1 MRLGSVPLV
10 AVLGVTLAAQ
20 QPSTPTFRSNVNAI
34 TLDVRVVDDHGQFVA
49 DLSKDEVQVFEDGVE
64 QTLTAFSL
72 VNIPV
77 RADMRPREG
86 TAPVDS
92 DSASNDIT
100 TEQRLYILLL
110 DDLRSEPTR
119 SASIKAQ
126 ARDFIEHRFNE
137 NDRAVVLT
145 TSGRKGLVQEFT
157 NNRKRL
163 LDAVDKFEAGF
174 DARVKCGSD
183 SRECSCNDD
192 RTAYQTLSGVA
203 QWLVPVKGQRKSL
216 LFFGE
221 GDVSGGRAS
230 DPPSDIVDPLGAGD
244 AQLAAWKANDP
255 AVAGACGGIR
265 ADRLEAVDYAARANM
280 SVYPVDPRRNAD
292 AEFARI
298 VDDTSS
304 YYLLG
309 YVPTNDKRDGT
320 FRKLEVRAK
329 RPGLRAT
336 TRSGYTAPID
346 APKKKKAPAESNPAL
361 TELMSTPVAAPGL
374 TMAVTAPVFRGSKGK
389 ASVEV
394 VVDVAGSDL
403 AAASSGSR
411 GVGKLDLLEAV
422 ADADGRVKAS
432 ERGSL
437 DMKLSDQT
445 RQALADQGL
454 RVMSRLDVPPGKYLL
469 RVAGADGGGSSK
481 GSVQYDL
488 DVPDFSR
495 DPITMSGLTL
505 SLASEEHQP
514 TTGSDKDWPKR
525 FDHAPTARRMFRS
538 GDELTIAGE
547 AYINEK
553 WDGPIQANTM
563 VLRPSGDIAIQTHDT
578 LGAGGPSTYRY
589 DSTVA
594 LTDLEPGDYL
604 FKVEVQTGD
613 FTASREIPFA
623 VTPGLAGVTYTTDP
637 SLRDVLRRAG
647 LYVAEF
653 SKKVRGLVAE
663 ETYEQDAGGSQHR
676 QLKSDFLLV
685 QLPGWAHPVEFRDV
699 FEVDGVPVRD
709 REQRLA
715 RLFLTPTR
723 SSTQIEE
730 IVRESA
736 RYNIGRVQRS
746 MNTPMLPLQFLGTL
760 VQHGFDF
767 RRTTDTKPM
776 RVTKAETESGPF
788 AVPENVW
795 VIEFRETSKTTVIR
809 NQQGRNIYSYGR
821 YWIDPVSG
829 RVLMSELRADG
840 GGVSV
845 VVDVSYRFDDAA
857 GVAVPVEMRE
867 SYDPIQPG
875 PGGVRGT
882 ATYGNFRQFS
892 VQTDEAVAPLR

>member
-1 MRLGSVPLV
+1 MRPGPVSLV
-10 AVLGVTLAAQ
+10 ALFGVTLAAQ
-20 QPSTPTFRSNVNAI
+20 QAATPAFRSNVNAVM
-34 TLDVRVVDDHGQFVA
+34 LDVRIVDDHGQFVA
-49 DLSKDEVQVFEDGVE
+49 DLSKDELQVFEDGVE
-64 QTLTAFSL
+64 QAVTAFNL

-77 RADMRPREG
+77 RADVRTRGGEP
-86 TAPVDS
+86 PIDS
-92 DSASNDIT
+92 DSASNDIGAD
-100 TEQRLYILLL
+100 QRLYVLLL

-126 ARDFIEHRFNE
+126 AREFIEGRFTE
-137 NDRAVVLT
+137 SDRAVVLT
-145 TSGRKGLVQEFT
+145 TSGRRGPALEFT

-163 LDAVDKFEAGF
+163 LEAIDKFEAGF
-174 DARVKCGSD
+174 DARVKCSGD
-183 SRECSCNDD
+183 SKECLCSDD
-192 RTAYQTLSGVA
+192 RTAYRALSGVA
-203 QWLVPVKGQRKSL
+203 QWLVPVRGQRKSL

-221 GDVSGGRAS
+221 GDVAGGRPS
-230 DPPSDIVDPLGAGD
+230 EPPQEVVDPLSAEDAGR
-244 AQLAAWKANDP
+244 AASKQNDP
-255 AVAGACGGIR
+255 AVGAACAGVGE
-265 ADRLEAVDYAARANM
+265 DRIEAADYASRANM
-280 SVYPVDPRRNAD
+280 TVYPVDPRRNVD
-292 AEFARI
+292 AEFSRI

-309 YVPTNDKRDGT
+309 YAPTNDKRDGT
-320 FRKLEVRAK
+320 FRRIDVRVK
-329 RPGLRAT
+329 RPGLKAA

-346 APKKKKAPAESNPAL
+346 APKTKAAPVSGSAL
-361 TELMSTPVAAPGL
+361 AELMSTPVATPGL

-389 ASVEV
+389 GSVEV

-403 AAASSGSR
+403 TAAASSSR
-411 GVGKLDLLEAV
+411 GLGKLELLESV
-422 ADADGRVKAS
+422 ADADGKIKAS
-432 ERGSL
+432 ERGPL
-437 DMKLSDQT
+437 DTKLSAQT
-445 RQALADQGL
+445 REAMADQGL

-469 RVAGADGGGSSK
+469 RVSGADGSGSAK

-488 DVPDFSR
+488 DVPDFSK

-514 TTGSDKDWPKR
+514 TAGGDKDWPKR
-525 FDHAPTARRMFRS
+525 FDHAPTARRTFRS
-538 GDELTIAGE
+538 GDELTVAGE

-553 WDGPIQANTM
+553 WEGQIQANTM
-563 VLRPSGDIAIQTHDT
+563 VLRPSGDVAIQTHDT

-594 LTDLEPGDYL
+594 LTDLEPGDYI

-613 FTASREIPFA
+613 FTASRQIPFA

-647 LYVAEF
+647 LYAAEF

-663 ETYEQDAGGSQHR
+663 ETYDQDAAGQHR
-676 QLKSDFLLV
+676 ELKSDFLLV
-685 QLPGWAHPVEFRDV
+685 QLPAWAHPVEFRDV
-699 FEVDGVPVRD
+699 FDVDGMPVRD

-715 RLFLTPTR
+715 RLFLTPAKST
-723 SSTQIEE
+723 TQIEE

-736 RYNIGRVQRS
+736 RYNIGGVQRT

-767 RRTTDTKPM
+767 RRTTDTKPL
-776 RVTKAETESGPF
+776 RVTKAETESGAF

-795 VIEFRETSKTTVIR
+795 VIEYRETSRETVIR
-809 NQQGRNIYSYGR
+809 NQQGRNVYSYGR
-821 YWIDPVSG
+821 FWIDPITG

-845 VVDVSYRFDDAA
+845 VVDVSYRFDEAA

-875 PGGVRGT
+875 PGAVRGV

-892 VQTDEAVAPLR
+892 VQTDEAVSPNNDK